1 MNTKILMTVSAEFLG
16 VIGIILSFRFFFLVL
31 LIKFRLEVFFLD
43 EKCFHVG
50 MNLFSVEESFFLLDL
65 MLFDPDERFS
75 HVD

>member
-1 MNTKILMTVSAEFLG
+1 MTVSAEFLG

-43 EKCFHVG
+43 EKCFHVD
-50 MNLFSVEESFFLLDL
+50 MNLFSVEESFFFLDL